1 MTGQQ
6 LLTEVE
12 SLRGAIK
19 KPTEA
24 LLNRVFDLNDRLTTI
39 KSKRNCVNCATEC
52 LARLTELGKKYRTVE
67 IPEKTMI
74 QFQKAGQSKL
84 TKYKIKK
91 PFRPFGT
98 TRTYAEF
105 NTTDAEVESLL
116 KHEPQHVLHF
126 TMTDGSPVDLKQLG
140 KKPKAV
146 KTEAKETDKTE

>member
-1 MTGQQ
+1 M
-6 LLTEVE
+6 
-12 SLRGAIK
+12 
-19 KPTEA
+19 
-24 LLNRVFDLNDRLTTI
+24 
-39 KSKRNCVNCATEC
+39 
-52 LARLTELGKKYRTVE
+52 TELGKKYRTIE

-74 QFQKAGQSKL
+74 TFQKAGQSKL

-126 TMTDGSPVDLKQLG
+126 TMADGSPVDLKQLG
-140 KKPKAV
+140 KKPKTPKPEKV
-146 KTEAKETDKTE
+146 EVKETDKTE